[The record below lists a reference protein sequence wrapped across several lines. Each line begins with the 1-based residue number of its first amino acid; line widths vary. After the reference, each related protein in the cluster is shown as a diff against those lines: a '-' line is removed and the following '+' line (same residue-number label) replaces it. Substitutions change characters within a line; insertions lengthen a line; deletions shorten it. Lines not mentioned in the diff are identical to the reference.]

1 MTHSPLPAIALRHTG
16 DAGIDVE
23 PDPERSTVVAI
34 RSEADAAAEKKEAGE
49 ATSVPEPEDSTAKEA
64 DKEPEEEPTQTY
76 ADYLA
81 SQMKSGF
88 SIGEVRKADQTKWE
102 ATTSLL
108 SKKARQVEEA
118 LFGEKTNEK
127 TTKSTSTTK
136 KAAPKKVVLDIEQ
149 RFTPAP
155 RGGRGDGRGG
165 RGGRGGSGESRGS
178 GRGRGDGISRGRGRG
193 EDRGARGR
201 GGAGG
206 STRGGRGG
214 GQTIDVA
221 DTNAFPALG

>member
-1 MTHSPLPAIALRHTG
+1 MLLILCRDTQKAVDQGWGNEATSWESAAPIA
-16 DAGIDVE
+16 
-23 PDPERSTVVAI
+23 
-34 RSEADAAAEKKEAGE
+34 EADREAEKKDAGE
-49 ATSVPEPEDSTAKEA
+49 ATTAPEADDTPAKEA
-64 DKEPEEEPTQTY
+64 EKEPEEEPTQTY

-88 SIGEVRKADQTKWE
+88 SISEVRKADQSKWE

-108 SKKARQVEEA
+108 NKKARPVDEA
-118 LFGEKTNEK
+118 LFGEKTAEK
-127 TTKSTSTTK
+127 TPKSTSTK
-136 KAAPKKVVLDIEQ
+136 KAPKKVILDIEQ

-155 RGGRGDGRGG
+155 RGGRGEGRGG

-178 GRGRGDGISRGRGRG
+178 GRGRGDGTSRGRGRG

-206 STRGGRGG
+206 SIRGGRGG
-214 GQTIDVA
+214 AQTIDVA
-221 DTNAFPALG
+221 DTEAFPALG